1 MRKFKRQLKKILF
14 RFQHHLFPIL
24 NLFIFTPLFK
34 ILTFLS
40 KKLDRFLLNNFP
52 PLYRLKKRFFRKRS
66 KRVNVALSLIAVVA
80 LSVMLFNARGTSA
93 AWYDNDWA
101 YRQLVTV
108 TNSSGSTQTNYQYLL
123 TVNTAT
129 LINGSKMQVDC
140 DDIRFTNNSGN
151 ELKYFMA
158 SGCNTTTTQVWVLI
172 DSLPTSTS
180 QIFMYYGNPS
190 TSSKS
195 NSGAFSDLT
204 NLAGYWPF
212 NEGGSS
218 TAQDASGNS
227 KVQGIAIGPSGTQTT
242 TIQAWTNG
250 ATGKIGGSINLDGTD
265 DNTALTSGTLS
276 YTSGMFNQGI
286 GITGSNTL
294 NGASAYLT
302 FDRGTQVS
310 GNRYSTID
318 GNQGSVSF
326 WYRPSFAYDTSLD
339 RVLFEFPSLGKLIY
353 NSSTDKFDF
362 GYWNGSDFTT
372 VKVSSA
378 AQTFT
383 ANSWVY
389 VALTWDADNSPYLQ
403 IKINDSAIQQ
413 YTSGAIT
420 AQTPAA
426 TNYIGA
432 DSSGQNGAAGTLD
445 DFVITAIPFRQI
457 ESGTVSS
464 SGTTVTGSST
474 SFLNLSQ
481 SGYQD
486 SLVFSGDSTVYTV
499 NTITSATSL
508 GLTQTPGVNKSA
520 GTAFQAGQMTA
531 LYNGGRGNSVASTI
545 EAHERL
551 LYATMDDNGYLLP
564 SNPSGATS
572 MPWVSASN
580 LALNGTMEA
589 ASSGTPT
596 SWSAS
601 STPTLA
607 DASTANILADTR
619 TQSIAVTAI
628 SRGITLTSNLTVSAG
643 QRYRVAAWVKS
654 DGTNRANLRVR
665 NVTASSDLATMT
677 TTASGWQLLQ
687 TDITIPAS
695 MTSLNIFLESGTA
708 ATYTFYVDDVGIW
721 LLP

>member
-1 MRKFKRQLKKILF
+1 MPKLKRQLRKLILKINRCL
-14 RFQHHLFPIL
+14 L
-24 NLFIFTPLFK
+24 IFTPLFR

-40 KKLDRFLLNNFP
+40 KKLDTFLLNNFP

-66 KRVNVALSLIAVVA
+66 KRVNVALSLIAVIA
-80 LSVMLFNARGTSA
+80 LSVMLFNAHRTDA

-101 YRQLVTV
+101 YRQLITV
-108 TNSSGSTQTNYQYLL
+108 TNSAGSTQTNYQYLL

-129 LINGSKMQVDC
+129 LINGGKLQIDC
-140 DDIRFTNNSGN
+140 DDIRFTNNGGN
-151 ELKYFMA
+151 ELKYFLA

-195 NSGAFSDLT
+195 NSGAFAALT

-212 NEGGSS
+212 NEGSSS

-227 KVQGIAIGPSGTQTT
+227 KVQGIAIGSSGTQTT

-276 YTSGMFNQGI
+276 YTSGKFGQGI

-310 GNRYSTID
+310 GNRYSTVD

-326 WYRPSFAYDTSLD
+326 WYRPSYAYDTSLD
-339 RVLFEFPSLGKLIY
+339 RVLFEFPSLMKLIY
-353 NSSTDKFDF
+353 NNSTDKFDF

-372 VKVSSA
+372 VKVSSS

-389 VALTWDADNSPYLQ
+389 VAVTWDADNSPYLQ
-403 IKINDSAIQQ
+403 IKTNNETIQQ
-413 YTSGAIT
+413 YNSSFTV
-420 AQTPAA
+420 QTPAA

-432 DSSGQNGAAGTLD
+432 DASGQNGAAGTLD
-445 DFVITAIPFRQI
+445 DFIITALPLRNT
-457 ESGTVSS
+457 EAGTVSS

-486 SLVFSGDSTVYTV
+486 SLTFSGDSTVYTV
-499 NTITSATSL
+499 NTISSATAL
-508 GLTQTPGVNKSA
+508 TLTQTPSVNKSA
-520 GTAFQAGQMTA
+520 GTAFKAGQMVA
-531 LYNGGRGNSVASTI
+531 LYNEGVGNAATI
-545 EAHERL
+545 IESHQRL
-551 LYATMDDNGYLLP
+551 FYATMDDNGYLLP

-572 MPWVSASN
+572 MPWVAASN
-580 LALNGTMEA
+580 LAPNGTMEA

-601 STPTLA
+601 STPTLD
-607 DASTANILADTR
+607 DASTANILSDTR

-643 QRYRVAAWVKS
+643 ERYRVGAWVKS
-654 DGTNRANLRVR
+654 DGTNRANLRIR
-665 NVTASSDLATMT
+665 NVTASSDLATLT
-677 TTASGWQLLQ
+677 TTSSTWQLLQ